1 MMQADIK
8 IFVSRRLGVDSTV
21 IPNPLY
27 VPVVC
32 GAAHEVKK
40 RRPGILGDNTG
51 ENISLYN
58 KNFCEFTV
66 QYWAWKNVKADYYGL
81 CHYRRYLTFTSRTFK
96 KNSEMHIMEGLLD
109 KKTFTKY
116 ELANTPKIRAII
128 EQNDV
133 VVNEPADVSQIYTPK
148 GYKDSVYAHWEAYDR
163 IYLDKRVLPLLMET
177 IKRQFPQYYPA
188 CQAYMGD
195 HWHRGFNCYVM
206 KKELFDAMCTF
217 QFTVLFAIEKQLKE
231 NGLADHFE
239 RTLGYL
245 GEIMYG
251 MFIYY
256 LEQQGKY
263 KIQEEQLVYFEQTV
277 VPDSSFQKTLDKI
290 LFFLKFRFNDSSFFL
305 LPRGSRRRKLLKHIY
320 MTLTKKT

>member
-1 MMQADIK
+1 
-8 IFVSRRLGVDSTV
+8 
-21 IPNPLY
+21 
-27 VPVVC
+27 
-32 GAAHEVKK
+32 
-40 RRPGILGDNTG
+40 
-51 ENISLYN
+51 
-58 KNFCEFTV
+58 
-66 QYWAWKNVKADYYGL
+66 
-81 CHYRRYLTFTSRTFK
+81 
-96 KNSEMHIMEGLLD
+96 
-109 KKTFTKY
+109 
-116 ELANTPKIRAII
+116 
-128 EQNDV
+128 
-133 VVNEPADVSQIYTPK
+133 
-148 GYKDSVYAHWEAYDR
+148 
-163 IYLDKRVLPLLMET
+163 
-177 IKRQFPQYYPA
+177 
-188 CQAYMGD
+188 
-195 HWHRGFNCYVM
+195 
-206 KKELFDAMCTF
+206 MCTF